1 MWLSVFEFS
10 FVLEEVIFDCA
21 LSQGSVFPVAQKY
34 CSLVMVVAF
43 EEHVP
48 PLAIWFSV
56 FEVARIFSLF
66 IDVTAILVG
75 HEPVLLL
82 ENKAPL
88 IKVVFVNENATVAT
102 GQIAVAAFLV
112 QFEGVL
118 VFLVGFE
125 EVPFVFFDERNEV
138 FA

>member
-1 MWLSVFEFS
+1 MWLSVFEFA
-10 FVLEEVIFDCA
+10 FVLEKVIFDCA

-34 CSLVMVVAF
+34 CSLVMVVTF

-56 FEVARIFSLF
+56 FEVTRIFSLF
-66 IDVTAILVG
+66 IDVSSILVG

-82 ENKAPL
+82 ENKASL
-88 IKVVFVNENATVAT
+88 IKVVFVYENSTVAT
-102 GQIAVAAFLV
+102 GQIAVTAFFV
-112 QFEGVL
+112 QFEGFL
-118 VFLVGFE
+118 IFLVGFE
-125 EVPFVFFDERNEV
+125 ETLFVFFDERNEV

>member
-1 MWLSVFEFS
+1 
-10 FVLEEVIFDCA
+10 
-21 LSQGSVFPVAQKY
+21 
-34 CSLVMVVAF
+34 MVVTF

-56 FEVARIFSLF
+56 FEVACIFSLF
-66 IDVTAILVG
+66 IDVTSILVG

-82 ENKAPL
+82 ENKASL
-88 IKVVFVNENATVAT
+88 IKVVFVDENATVAT